1 MKYLLLLMVIL
12 AGVWLWR
19 SRRVEQRPTAQS
31 QVREPARPDAM
42 VTCRHCGVHLPASE
56 AISDAQG
63 HYCSV
68 EHLRLQRE
76 GQAQLPRDEN

>member
-1 MKYLLLLMVIL
+1 MKFLLLLMVIL

-19 SRRVEQRPTAQS
+19 SRRFEQRTDAPSTARQ
-31 QVREPARPDAM
+31 PARPDAM
-42 VTCRHCGVHLPASE
+42 VTCRRCGVHLPASE

-68 EHLRLQRE
+68 EHLRLQRKE
-76 GQAQLPRDEN
+76 PAQLPRDDD

>member
-19 SRRVEQRPTAQS
+19 SRRVEQRPPAPS
-31 QVREPARPDAM
+31 QARQPARPDAM
-42 VTCRHCGVHLPASE
+42 VSCRHCGVHLPASE
-56 AISDAQG
+56 AISDARG

-68 EHLRLQRE
+68 EHLRLQRKE
-76 GQAQLPRDEN
+76 PAQLPRDED